1 MDAILLAVRAARAA
15 VLALI
20 FSAPISWADWSC
32 WAIAGTALAC
42 LAMALSWAIWTT
54 TGAAMASGGMA
65 CVAFSGAWEN
75 MIDSTSF
82 AGWAIAL
89 SWVIWTTALL
99 VRRWLEER
107 WLVGWQLLVLL
118 GLLQFLP
125 MGYHQV
131 LLGLLLPISIDL
143 LLGLVLN
150 SFVALLI

>member
-1 MDAILLAVRAARAA
+1 
-15 VLALI
+15 
-20 FSAPISWADWSC
+20 
-32 WAIAGTALAC
+32 
-42 LAMALSWAIWTT
+42 
-54 TGAAMASGGMA
+54 MA